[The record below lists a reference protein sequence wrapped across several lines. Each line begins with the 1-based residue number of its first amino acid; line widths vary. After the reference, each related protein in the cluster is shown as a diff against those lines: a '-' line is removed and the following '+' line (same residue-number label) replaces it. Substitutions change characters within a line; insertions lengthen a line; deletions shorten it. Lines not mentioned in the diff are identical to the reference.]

1 MSPDQRKTLARQSR
15 EAAGDMATFAR
26 VLDATR
32 ANLNVMNRLRDLHT
46 GRLEYSSP
54 QLRDRQGR
62 EGWMGTI
69 SSALSIMSQAL
80 NADQAALNV
89 VANNVANANT
99 PGYTEETPTWQQNQ
113 PIEINGM
120 SVGTG
125 VTETGATS
133 QRDSVLEERLNQ
145 QQQLASA
152 SGSRLAAL
160 NTVQALFTPASGSA
174 SSTAG
179 DIGSDLTGFFNS
191 FSSLQAN
198 PTNSSLRE
206 QVLSSASTLASD
218 VSNAAASLNAQRSA
232 LDQQAAGVVSQV
244 NALTS
249 NLAQLNLQ
257 IQSASPHADAGTLE
271 DQRQQDLSQLSQ
283 LIGINQ
289 LSTDNNG
296 LVVTTTAGQLL
307 VSNGSNFQLTTGTV
321 GGVSHFFVGTADVTA
336 QLASGGGSLG
346 GDLTARDQDI
356 PTVMG
361 SLDQLAYSVSTQVN
375 ALNNAGVNANGA
387 TGAAADS
394 STTGAM
400 TLDIFSP
407 PPTQIANR
415 ASGSSDVAGS
425 AASMSVVMTD
435 PNQISAASLGKGTGD
450 NSNAVAMADLAGQSI
465 VNGKSPSN
473 FYSNFVSTLG
483 STVSERANREHGPE
497 LPL

>member
-1 MSPDQRKTLARQSR
+1 
-15 EAAGDMATFAR
+15 
-26 VLDATR
+26 
-32 ANLNVMNRLRDLHT
+32 
-46 GRLEYSSP
+46 
-54 QLRDRQGR
+54 
-62 EGWMGTI
+62 MGTI
-69 SSALSIMSQAL
+69 SSALSMMSQTLDA
-80 NADQAALNV
+80 NQAALNV

-113 PIEINGM
+113 PIETNGV
-120 SVGTG
+120 SIGTG
-125 VTETGATS
+125 ATETGAAS
-133 QRDSVLEERLNQ
+133 QRDHILEERLNQ

-160 NTVQALFTPASGSA
+160 NSVQALFTPASGSV

-179 DIGSDLTGFFNS
+179 DIGSDITGLFNS

-198 PTNSSLRE
+198 PTNNSLRE
-206 QVLSSASTLASD
+206 QVLSSASTLAGD

-232 LDQQAAGVVSQV
+232 LDQQAAGVASQV

-257 IQSASPHADAGTLE
+257 IQSTSPNADAGTLE

-289 LSTDNNG
+289 ITTENNG
-296 LVVTTTAGQLL
+296 LAITTTAGQLL
-307 VSNGSNFQLTTGTV
+307 VSDGTNFQLTTGSA
-321 GGVSHFFVGTADVTA
+321 GGVTHFFVDTADVTA

-356 PTVMG
+356 PSVMS

-375 ALNNAGVNANGA
+375 TLNNAGTDANGS
-387 TGAAADS
+387 TGVAIAS

-407 PPTQIANR
+407 PPTQMANLTIG
-415 ASGSSDVAGS
+415 ASNVSGS

-435 PNQISAASLGKGTGD
+435 PNQISAAALGKGTGD
-450 NSNAVAMADLAGQSI
+450 NSNAMSIANLANQSI
-465 VNGKSPSN
+465 VNGQSPPN

-483 STVSERANREHGPE
+483 STVSNVQIENTAQNTSVSQLQTQNDSLSSVNLNDEASALTTLERSYQAASQVFTILNTLIASALNIGVQTAVS
-497 LPL
+497 